1 MDDSLLIALI
11 SESVNSAS
19 LTRRQAAVILAYT
32 IRTGKPVGSLVAASP
47 SNGVDDEIGSL
58 IQHYNIPLMAD

>member
-32 IRTGKPVGSLVAASP
+32 IRTGKPVGNLMASP
-47 SNGVDDEIGSL
+47 SNGIDSEIGAL
-58 IQHYNIPLMAD
+58 IQHYNIPLMPR